1 VSDLLT
7 PTACLVRLQNRSQV
21 LLDTLADRRRSER
34 GASVV
39 EYGLIIALIALVAV
53 IGIRFLGGRLSSSY
67 SNSANVYP
75 S

>member
-1 VSDLLT
+1 VSHLPT
-7 PTACLVRLQNRSQV
+7 PAVCLVRLQNQLRV
-21 LLDTLADRRRSER
+21 VADALAARHRDER

-39 EYGLIIALIALVAV
+39 EYGLILALVALAAV
-53 IGIRFLGGRLSSSY
+53 LGIRFLGTRLSSSY

>member
-1 VSDLLT
+1 VHRSLS
-7 PTACLVRLQNRSQV
+7 PTACLVRLQCRAHAVLATLNRRPE
-21 LLDTLADRRRSER
+21 T

-39 EYGLIIALIALVAV
+39 EYGLILALLALVAV
-53 IGIRFLGGRLSSSY
+53 LGVRFLGTRLSSSY

>member
-1 VSDLLT
+1 VHRSLT
-7 PTACLVRLQNRSQV
+7 PTACLVRLQTRAHAV
-21 LLDTLADRRRSER
+21 TTTLLRRRSEA

-39 EYGLIIALIALVAV
+39 EYGLLLALLALVAV
-53 IGIRFLGGRLSSSY
+53 VALRFMGGRLSSSY

>member
-1 VSDLLT
+1 MHRSLS
-7 PTACLVRLQNRSQV
+7 PTACLVRLQSRAQTI
-21 LLDTLADRRRSER
+21 LGTLTRRPET

-39 EYGLIIALIALVAV
+39 EYGLILALIALVAV
-53 IGIRFLGGRLSSSY
+53 LGLRFLGNNLSSSY